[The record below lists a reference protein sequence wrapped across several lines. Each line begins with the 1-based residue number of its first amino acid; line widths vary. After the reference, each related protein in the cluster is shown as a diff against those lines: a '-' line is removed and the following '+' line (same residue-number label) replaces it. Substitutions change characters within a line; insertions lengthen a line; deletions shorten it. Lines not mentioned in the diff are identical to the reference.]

1 MCNNRKKIL
10 LEVLSIEQSIYRK
23 PKEKQLKKKVE
34 KLSEAPESID
44 LLEEVSGIQK
54 ILKGYERKMEL
65 MEKRYMMKKS
75 F

>member
-34 KLSEAPESID
+34 KLSEAPRKYRFTGRGFRNTED
-44 LLEEVSGIQK
+44 F
-54 ILKGYERKMEL
+54 KGL
-65 MEKRYMMKKS
+65 
-75 F
+75 